1 MAILNKDEF
10 TARLKAKLGDDTSDE
25 SVSFLEDMTD
35 TFNDLESR
43 ASDTTNWKEKY
54 EQNDSEW
61 REKYKARFFDGNE
74 PNDKDKDKE
83 TEDETEPEKFDDLF
97 S

>member
-10 TARLKAKLGDDTSDE
+10 TSRLKARLGDDTSDE
-25 SVSFLEDMTD
+25 AMSFLEDFTD

-43 ASDTTNWKEKY
+43 ANDTTNWKEKF

-61 REKYKARFFDGNE
+61 RDKYKARFFEGSPSN
-74 PNDKDKDKE
+74 KA
-83 TEDETEPEKFDDLF
+83 EDENETEPEPETFDDLF